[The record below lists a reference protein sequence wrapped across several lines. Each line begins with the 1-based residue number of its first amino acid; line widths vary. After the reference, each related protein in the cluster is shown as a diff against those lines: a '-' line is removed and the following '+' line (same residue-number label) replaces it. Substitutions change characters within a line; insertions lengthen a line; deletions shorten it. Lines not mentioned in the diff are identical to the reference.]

1 MSRKKPRRQR
11 RPRAARLGEATA
23 KVTNIVIAEGEH
35 KGMFFTLYG
44 LSDQD
49 VAEARRACAAGQPND
64 AALLVVLG
72 LFQVLGLDFTAYE
85 WSMDEVLDLFAMVG
99 LPVSGWGVDMDAELR
114 GLLNGAVS

>member
-1 MSRKKPRRQR
+1 MSRRKPRRQK
-11 RPRAARLGEATA
+11 RPRAASLGEATA
-23 KVTNIVIAEGEH
+23 KVTNITLAEGEH

-64 AALLVVLG
+64 TAFLVVIG
-72 LFQVLGLDFTAYE
+72 LFQALGLDYAAYE

-114 GLLNGAVS
+114 ELLNGAIS